1 MSRSFS
7 IVFEEVPLETR
18 LWKPET
24 APHATV
30 TNRIGNRSP
39 RLSLWKLVNTGRFIV
54 GCATTRPTTA
64 AAIMPMNINVVI

>member
-1 MSRSFS
+1 M
-7 IVFEEVPLETR
+7 VLEDVPEETR

-30 TNRIGNRSP
+30 TNRIGNIVPSF
-39 RLSLWKLVNTGRFIV
+39 SLVKPVNTGRFMV

-64 AAIMPMNINVVI
+64 PAIMQMNMKVVM